1 MERNNFLQ
9 FAIKVSR
16 KPRTNKIGLLSRN
29 LLNQQW
35 GRHISS
41 FLGPDQYYK
50 KRDLIGI
57 IKKTKYF
64 EIFMYK
70 ENGDIKLKEKHSDK
84 ESDDSDDSD
93 DSSKVHWYW
102 RMKQQKNIRDG
113 LTVEKLGGFKNS
125 KILQTLRASCVLI
138 FFENLLIEIFVAKEV
153 GETINNLFPPIP
165 NTTLYK
171 YRKNVDI

>member
-16 KPRTNKIGLLSRN
+16 KPQTNKIGLLSRN

-41 FLGPDQYYK
+41 FLGPGQHK
-50 KRDLIGI
+50 KDLIEI
-57 IKKTKYF
+57 IKKTTYF

-70 ENGDIKLKEKHSDK
+70 ENGEDIKLKEKHSDK
-84 ESDDSDDSD
+84 ESDESDDSESD
-93 DSSKVHWYW
+93 ADKVHWYW
-102 RMKQQKNIRDG
+102 RMKQQKNIRDS
-113 LTVEKLGGFKNS
+113 LTVEKLGSFKNS
-125 KILQTLRASCVLI
+125 KILPTMRGCCVLI
-138 FFENLLIEIFVAKEV
+138 LFENLLIEFFVSKET

-165 NTTLYK
+165 NTTLY
-171 YRKNVDI
+171 RKI

>member
-1 MERNNFLQ
+1 MERTNFLQ
-9 FAIKVSR
+9 FAIKVAR
-16 KPRTNKIGLLSRN
+16 QPQTNKIALLSRN

-41 FLGPDQYYK
+41 FLGPRDYHK
-50 KRDLIGI
+50 KKTLIEI
-57 IKKTKYF
+57 IKSTYF
-64 EIFMYK
+64 EIVMYK
-70 ENGDIKLKEKHSDK
+70 ENGKEYLKKHSD
-84 ESDDSDDSD
+84 SDTR
-93 DSSKVHWYW
+93 VNRYW
-102 RMKQQKNIRDG
+102 ITEQKNIRDR
-113 LTVEKLGGFKNS
+113 LAPEKLGKYKNC

-138 FFENLLIEIFVAKEV
+138 LFENLLIELFVTKET